1 MRKIIVS
8 EFMSLDGVIEDPGG
22 AEGFEHGGWTFP
34 YWSDEIGRF
43 KWEELFASDAMLL
56 GRITYEG
63 FAAAWPSRTD
73 EQGFAERMNSLPKFV
88 VSTTLTE
95 AEWQNSTVVKGD
107 VRAEIAKLKEQSGGD
122 ILVAGSAQLVQTL
135 AQNDLVDEYR
145 LLVYPVVLG
154 SGKRL
159 FSDGKRSD
167 LELRETRSFDSGV
180 VLASYG
186 PPRVGSG

>member
-22 AEGFEHGGWTFP
+22 AEGYEHGGWTFP
-34 YWSDEIGRF
+34 YWSDEIGKF
-43 KWEELFASDAMLL
+43 KGEELFASDAMLL

-73 EQGFAERMNSLPKFV
+73 EHGFAERMNNLPKFV
-88 VSTTLTE
+88 VSTTLAG
-95 AEWQNSTVVKGD
+95 AEWQNSTVLKGD
-107 VRAEIAKLKEQSGGD
+107 VAAEIANLKDRPGGD
-122 ILVAGSAQLVQTL
+122 ILVAGSAQLVRTL

-159 FSDGKRSD
+159 FGDGKRSE

-180 VLASYG
+180 VLASYR
-186 PPRVGSG
+186 PPRGGSG

>member
-1 MRKIIVS
+1 MSKIVVS
-8 EFMSLDGVIEDPGG
+8 EFISLDGVIEDPGG

-34 YWSDEIGRF
+34 YWSAEIGKF
-43 KWEELFASDAMLL
+43 KWEELFASDSMLL

-88 VSTTLTE
+88 VSTTLAE
-95 AEWQNSTVVKGD
+95 AEWHNSTVVKGD
-107 VRAEIAKLKEQSGGD
+107 VAAEIAKLKDQSGGD

-159 FSDGKRSD
+159 FGDGKRAD

-186 PPRVGSG
+186 PPRDGSG

>member
-1 MRKIIVS
+1 MRRIIVS

-34 YWSDEIGRF
+34 YWSDEIGKV

-56 GRITYEG
+56 GRVTYEG

-88 VSTTLTE
+88 VSTTLAE
-95 AEWQNSTVVKGD
+95 AEWQNSTILKGD
-107 VRAEIAKLKEQSGGD
+107 IAAEVAKLKDQPGGD
-122 ILVAGSAQLVQTL
+122 ILVAGSAQLVRTL

-159 FSDGKRSD
+159 FGDGKRSD
-167 LELRETRSFDSGV
+167 LELHENRSFDSGV

-186 PPRVGSG
+186 PPQGGSG

>member
-1 MRKIIVS
+1 MSRIVVS
-8 EFMSLDGVIEDPGG
+8 EFISLDGVIEDPGG

-34 YWSDEIGRF
+34 YWSDEIGKF
-43 KWEELFASDAMLL
+43 KGEELFASDAMLL

-63 FAAAWPSRTD
+63 FAAAWRSRTD

-88 VSTTLTE
+88 VSTTLAE
-95 AEWQNSTVVKGD
+95 AEWQNSTIVKGD
-107 VRAEIAKLKEQSGGD
+107 VPVEIAKLKDQSGGD
-122 ILVAGSAQLVQTL
+122 ILVAGSSQLVQTL

-145 LLVYPVVLG
+145 LLVYPVLLC

-159 FSDGKRSD
+159 FGDGKRAE
-167 LELRETRSFDSGV
+167 LQLRETRSFDSGV

-186 PPRVGSG
+186 PAGGGSG

>member
-34 YWSDEIGRF
+34 YWSDEIGKF

-88 VSTTLTE
+88 VSITLAE

-135 AQNDLVDEYR
+135 AQNDLVDEYS

-159 FSDGKRSD
+159 FGDGKRSD